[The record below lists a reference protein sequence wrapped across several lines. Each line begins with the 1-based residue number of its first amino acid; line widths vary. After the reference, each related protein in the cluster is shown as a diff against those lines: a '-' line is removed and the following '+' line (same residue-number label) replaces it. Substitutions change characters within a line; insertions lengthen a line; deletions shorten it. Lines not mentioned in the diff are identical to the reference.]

1 MKNLLFLPFMM
12 IVFGVF
18 AQDLE
23 GAWKLTHLNG
33 EPVKDREC
41 VKIYQDGYF
50 AFGIK
55 TSDNNHFLN
64 AGGGLYSIEGEE
76 YKETFD
82 FYTENPELV
91 GSTQDYTMDFVDE
104 KLVLSSRRM
113 GKNYIE
119 IWEKISEREDPLD
132 GTWVITGRKRDGEIQ
147 TMTPGDRR
155 TIKILGGGRFQWI
168 AFNSATGEFS
178 GTGGGNYTAQNG
190 KYTEYIEFF
199 SKDDSRVGASLGFNY
214 EIKNGDWHHMGLSS
228 KGDPIYEIWS
238 DYRKTYLEK
247 QK

>member
-12 IVFGVF
+12 IAFSIF
-18 AQDLE
+18 AQDLK

-33 EPVKDREC
+33 DPVKDRES

-50 AFGIK
+50 AFGTK
-55 TSDNNHFLN
+55 TSDTDHFLN
-64 AGGGLYSIEGEE
+64 AGGGLYSAEGEE
-76 YKETFD
+76 YLETFD
-82 FYTENPELV
+82 FNTEDPEMI
-91 GSTQDYTMDFVDE
+91 GSTQDYTLDFVDE
-104 KLVLSSRRM
+104 KMVLSSRRM

-119 IWEKISEREDPLD
+119 IWEKISDRDDALN
-132 GTWVITGRKRDGEIQ
+132 GTWVITGRKRGEEIQ

-168 AFNSATGEFS
+168 AFNSATAEFS

-199 SKDDSRVGASLGFNY
+199 SRDDSRVGASLGFDY
-214 EIKNGDWHHMGLSS
+214 EVKNGDWHHSGLSS

-238 DYRKTYLEK
+238 NYRKAYLEK
-247 QK
+247 Q